1 MPASHKEKKVIQR
14 RDATGHL
21 DPKYAADLRAR
32 SLASASHDADVAF
45 LARAR
50 SLDPLAEALG
60 EEFIEAATTGED
72 AGDALNQNVPE
83 ELGGPFVVTKA
94 RTESAQGFDRSNPEG
109 ATREPFPT
117 VSFEKETR
125 D

>member
-1 MPASHKEKKVIQR
+1 MPGSRKEKKVIHR

-32 SLASASHDADVAF
+32 SLASAPHDADVAF
-45 LARAR
+45 LGRAK

-60 EEFIEAATTGED
+60 EEFVEAATTGED
-72 AGDALNQNVPE
+72 AGNALNDSVPE
-83 ELGGPFVVTKA
+83 EQGGPFIVTKA
-94 RTESAQGFDRSNPEG
+94 RTEFAMGFDRSNPED

-117 VSFEKETR
+117 VSFQKEPR